1 MGSVD
6 IGVWDLVIV
15 VYVAGVAWG
24 VLVIDARPAARAG
37 LALLW
42 PLGPLAFAV
51 TVAVLLSASL
61 VASPAIGTVVLLSAA
76 AAWWVL
82 SST

>member
-1 MGSVD
+1 VGSVD

-24 VLVIDARPAARAG
+24 LFVIDARLAARAG

-42 PLGPLAFAV
+42 PFGLLAFAV
-51 TVAVLLSASL
+51 TLAVLLSVSL
-61 VASPAIGTVVLLSAA
+61 VASPAIGTVVLLSVAA
-76 AAWWVL
+76 ALWVL